1 MGAKAVSLRY
11 MLQKFQCG
19 VQEAIS
25 TSSSSLTV
33 ALTRGVEAYRR
44 ELTTVISL
52 TGAAMAPTLNPAA
65 LSSDKGG
72 LVDRLLLR
80 SIPRPTHRSVFVGDV
95 VAFHSPLAPVTEQNV
110 LVRRI
115 GAGPGDEL
123 VTDDPEAESYTI
135 PAGHCWVLADN
146 EELQPPP
153 IDSRS
158 FGPLPL
164 QNVLGRIM
172 YFYRSQTDYGVVDNS
187 SEAAASDEAVLEA
200 ELDLNKLRGDSDAG
214 SKTE

>member
-1 MGAKAVSLRY
+1 M
-11 MLQKFQCG
+11 
-19 VQEAIS
+19 
-25 TSSSSLTV
+25 
-33 ALTRGVEAYRR
+33 
-44 ELTTVISL
+44 
-52 TGAAMAPTLNPAA
+52 
-65 LSSDKGG
+65 
-72 LVDRLLLR
+72 
-80 SIPRPTHRSVFVGDV
+80 
-95 VAFHSPLAPVTEQNV
+95 QNV

-146 EELQPPP
+146 EELQPSP

-172 YFYRSQTDYGVVDNS
+172 YVLLLRLLLLLLMVLLLQTCQTCHS
-187 SEAAASDEAVLEA
+187 MFTA
-200 ELDLNKLRGDSDAG
+200 
-214 SKTE
+214 